1 VSAGQGI
8 DVGATA
14 QTVLDGV
21 VAHFAA
27 SEVTLPDRRVIA
39 PGDPR
44 GVAWDCEQLV
54 VTCGGINWGAGPGTN
69 SATAR
74 GTGNPVSTAG
84 ARHTAIAV
92 QIVRCVPVG
101 NPPSGFGDPPI
112 PPPAADVTEA
122 GLALM
127 RDGGLLSQ
135 ALTELI
141 GRTGALAKA
150 GAGLVGVEVLGPGG
164 GMAAVEGIVTV
175 TLASLR

>member
-1 VSAGQGI
+1 MSAGQGI

-27 SEVTLPDRRVIA
+27 SEVTLPDRQVIA

-44 GVAWDCEQLV
+44 SIAWDCEQLV

-84 ARHTAIAV
+84 ARHSAIAV

-101 NPPSGFGDPPI
+101 DENG
-112 PPPAADVTEA
+112 PPAAAEVTAA

>member
-1 VSAGQGI
+1 MSAGQGI

-54 VTCGGINWGAGPGTN
+54 VTAAGISWGAGPGTN

-84 ARHTAIAV
+84 ARHTAIVV

-101 NPPSGFGDPPI
+101 DADG
-112 PPPAADVTEA
+112 PPAVAEVTAA
-122 GLALM
+122 GLALL

-141 GRTGALAKA
+141 GRDGALAKA

-175 TLASLR
+175 TLAGLR

>member
-1 VSAGQGI
+1 MSAGQGI
-8 DVGATA
+8 DVGAVA

-44 GVAWDCEQLV
+44 SVAWDCEQVV

-69 SATAR
+69 TTGTLSR
-74 GTGNPVSTAG
+74 PTGNPVSTSG

-92 QIVRCVPVG
+92 QVLRWVPVG
-101 NPPSGFGDPPI
+101 DANGPPA
-112 PPPAADVTEA
+112 AADVTAA

-135 ALTELI
+135 ALTEII
-141 GRTGALAKA
+141 GREGALAKA

-164 GMAAVEGIVTV
+164 GVAGVEGIVTV

>member
-8 DVGATA
+8 DVGAVA
-14 QTVLDGV
+14 QAVLDGV

-27 SEVTLPDRRVIA
+27 SEVTLPERRVIA
-39 PGDPR
+39 AGDPR
-44 GVAWDCEQLV
+44 GVAWDCDQLV
-54 VTCGGINWGAGPGTN
+54 VTCGGIGWGAGPGTG

-74 GTGNPVSTAG
+74 PTGNPISTAG

-92 QIVRCVPVG
+92 QIVRAVPVG
-101 NPPSGFGDPPI
+101 GEDG
-112 PPPAADVTEA
+112 PPPAADVTAA

-141 GRTGALAKA
+141 GRDGALGRA

-164 GMAAVEGIVTV
+164 GMAAVEGILTA
-175 TLASLR
+175 TLAGLR

>member
-1 VSAGQGI
+1 MSAGQGI
-8 DVGATA
+8 DVGAVA

-27 SEVTLPDRRVIA
+27 SEVTLPDRQVIA

-44 GVAWDCEQLV
+44 SVAWDCEQVV

-69 SATAR
+69 TTGTLSR
-74 GTGNPVSTAG
+74 PTGNPVSTSG

-101 NPPSGFGDPPI
+101 DEAG
-112 PPPAADVTEA
+112 PPPVADVTEA

-135 ALTELI
+135 ALTEII

>member
-1 VSAGQGI
+1 VSAGKGI
-8 DVGATA
+8 DVGAVA

-44 GVAWDCEQLV
+44 GVAWNCEQLV
-54 VTCGGINWGAGPGTN
+54 VTCGGISWGAGPGTN

-74 GTGNPVSTAG
+74 GTGNPVSTSG

-101 NPPSGFGDPPI
+101 DEDG
-112 PPPAADVTEA
+112 PPAAAEVTAA

-141 GRTGALAKA
+141 GRDGALAKA

>member
-27 SEVTLPDRRVIA
+27 SEVGLPDRRVIA

-101 NPPSGFGDPPI
+101 DEHG
-112 PPPAADVTEA
+112 PPAAAEVTEA

-135 ALTELI
+135 GLIEII
-141 GRTGALAKA
+141 GREGALAKA